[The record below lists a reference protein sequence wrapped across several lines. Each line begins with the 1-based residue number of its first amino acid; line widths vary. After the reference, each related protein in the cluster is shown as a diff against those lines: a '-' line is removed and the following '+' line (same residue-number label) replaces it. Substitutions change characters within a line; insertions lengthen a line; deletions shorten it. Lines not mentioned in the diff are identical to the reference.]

1 MYRTNQNRGV
11 SPRDCLDPRLL
22 ERIALRS
29 EIPSDISEPCSCEK
43 SSRNR
48 GNGCGCGENNTPVE
62 SRRSRGGCGC
72 AENNSTVETRRNTNG
87 CGCERNTRDTELE
100 NDGYS
105 CENYN
110 AEFNYTHAMV
120 YPTMQQWQNLYCVD
134 DGFTAGTIFRE
145 LDKPFYGPKC
155 HGGNMYE

>member
-29 EIPSDISEPCSCEK
+29 EMPSDISEPCAYQRSA
-43 SSRNR
+43 RNR
-48 GNGCGCGENNTPVE
+48 GNGCGCSENN
-62 SRRSRGGCGC
+62 
-72 AENNSTVETRRNTNG
+72 ATVEPRRGRGG
-87 CGCERNTRDTELE
+87 CGCERNTREAEYE
-100 NDGYS
+100 NDG
-105 CENYN
+105 CGCDNYN
-110 AEFNYTHAMV
+110 AEFDYTLAMV
-120 YPTMQQWQNLYCVD
+120 YPPKHQWQNLYCED

-145 LDKPFYGPKC
+145 LDKPFYGHKC